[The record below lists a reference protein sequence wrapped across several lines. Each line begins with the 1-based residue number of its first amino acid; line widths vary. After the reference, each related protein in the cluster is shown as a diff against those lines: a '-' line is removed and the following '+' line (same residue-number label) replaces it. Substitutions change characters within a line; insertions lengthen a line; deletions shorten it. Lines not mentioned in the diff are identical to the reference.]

1 MTKVP
6 YIKRSEKKIVAP
18 ELIQEKATD
27 KLNILVV
34 DDDDDIGNIL
44 NVFLSKYGHN
54 VKVVDNGSEAIE
66 LSMSEDFDLIL
77 TDLNMPNVTGRD
89 VIKALN
95 GLDKRPK
102 IGLISGMS
110 EGFNSVEGG
119 ENLNVDFIVK
129 KPFNLS
135 DISRNINDLIWGDS

>member
-1 MTKVP
+1 MAKVP
-6 YIKRSEKKIVAP
+6 YVKKSEKKIVAP
-18 ELIQEKATD
+18 ESIKEKTTNE
-27 KLNILVV
+27 LNILVV

-44 NVFLSKYGHN
+44 NVYLSKYGHN

-66 LSMSEDFDLIL
+66 LSTSEEYDLIL

-95 GLDKRPK
+95 ELDKKPK

-110 EGFNSVEGG
+110 ETFNSVEGG
-119 ENLNVDFIVK
+119 ESLNVDFIVK

-135 DISRNINDLIWGDS
+135 DISRNINDLI

>member
-1 MTKVP
+1 MAKVP
-6 YIKRSEKKIVAP
+6 YDKKSEKKLVAP
-18 ELIQEKATD
+18 ELIKEKTTNE
-27 KLNILVV
+27 LNILVV
-34 DDDDDIGNIL
+34 DDDDDIGDIL
-44 NVFLSKYGHN
+44 NVYLSKYGHN

-66 LSMSEDFDLIL
+66 LSTSEEYDLIL

-95 GLDKRPK
+95 ELDKKPK

-110 EGFNSVEGG
+110 ETFNSVEGG
-119 ENLNVDFIVK
+119 ESLNVDFIVK

-135 DISRNINDLIWGDS
+135 DISRNINDLI

>member
-1 MTKVP
+1 MAKVP
-6 YIKRSEKKIVAP
+6 YDKKSEKKSVAP
-18 ELIQEKATD
+18 ELIKEKTTNE
-27 KLNILVV
+27 LNILVV
-34 DDDDDIGNIL
+34 DDDNDIGNIL
-44 NVFLSKYGHN
+44 NVYLSKYGHN

-66 LSMSEDFDLIL
+66 LSTSEEYDLIL

-95 GLDKRPK
+95 ELDKKPK

-110 EGFNSVEGG
+110 EMFNSVEGG
-119 ENLNVDFIVK
+119 GSLNVDFIVK

-135 DISRNINDLIWGDS
+135 DISRNINDLI

>member
-1 MTKVP
+1 MAKVP
-6 YIKRSEKKIVAP
+6 YDKKSEKKLVAP
-18 ELIQEKATD
+18 ELIKEKTTNE
-27 KLNILVV
+27 LNILVV

-95 GLDKRPK
+95 KLDKKPK

-110 EGFNSVEGG
+110 EVLNSVEGV
-119 ENLNVDFIVK
+119 ESLNVDFIVK
-129 KPFNLS
+129 KPFNLF
-135 DISRNINDLIWGDS
+135 DISRNINDLS

>member
-44 NVFLSKYGHN
+44 NVYLSKYGHN

-95 GLDKRPK
+95 ELDKKPK

-110 EGFNSVEGG
+110 ETFNSVEGG
-119 ENLNVDFIVK
+119 ESLNVDFIVK

-135 DISRNINDLIWGDS
+135 DISRNINDLI